1 MKNKEYKQQKLKE
14 FRNKFGGDVW
24 LGADRKVVED
34 FLSSLIDEIL
44 ECLPEEKVVPRL
56 PLTPEIIREKEIAY
70 EGGFNSCLSQF
81 LENLNNK
88 IR

>member
-44 ECLPEEKVVPRL
+44 ECLPK
-56 PLTPEIIREKEIAY
+56 KEIL
-70 EGGFNSCLSQF
+70 GKMNNNILTQQDRDLIRQVFNLYCSRF
-81 LENLNNK
+81 NENLNNK